1 MILIDTNIFLE
12 LIYDQEKASD
22 CEALLNV
29 VSNGEEEAVASH
41 FSIHAVEALIG
52 GREGHLVDFLRD
64 VENSRGLYIHET
76 NLSDEIAACL
86 LSRNTKL
93 DFDDSLQYYLAK
105 KIGASAIVSFDR
117 HFDGLDVQRLEPAE
131 VLAPE
136 RKD

>member
-22 CEALLNV
+22 CEALLNM
-29 VSNGEEEAVASH
+29 VSNGEEEAAVSH

-52 GREGHLVDFLRD
+52 GRDVRLVDFLRD
-64 VENSRGLYIHET
+64 VENSRGLSVHET

-86 LSRNTKL
+86 LSKNTKL
-93 DFDDSLQYYLAK
+93 DFYDSLQYYLAK

-117 HFDGLDVQRLEPAE
+117 HFDGLDVIRLEPE
-131 VLAPE
+131 EFLTQN